1 MNERE
6 FDAAV
11 AFPSVISTSPRV
23 TAEIGEILSSRIFSS
38 LLILL
43 NGDLGSGK
51 TLLTRAIGSY
61 LGVQGIRS
69 PTFTMES
76 IYKLPGKSFSL
87 VHSDL
92 YRLGGSCGADAANA
106 AMRMEEHLDERD
118 VVIVEWA
125 ERLAGYPAFD
135 RWDIRILLV
144 SESSREIEFA
154 ALGANAAETLTAAY
168 LEILDVAFAGADGL
182 R

>member
-6 FDAAV
+6 FDAAA
-11 AFPSVISTSPRV
+11 AFPSVISTSPGV
-23 TAEIGEILSSRIFSS
+23 TARIGEILSSRIFSS

-43 NGDLGSGK
+43 NGGLGSGK
-51 TLLTRAIGSY
+51 TLLTQAIGSY

-76 IYKLPGKSFSL
+76 IYKLPGKSFPL

-92 YRLGGSCGADAANA
+92 YRLDGSCGADAANA
-106 AMRMEEHLDERD
+106 AMQMEERLDEGG

-125 ERLAGYPAFD
+125 ERLAGFPVFD
-135 RWDIRILLV
+135 RWDIRILLS

-154 ALGANAAETLTAAY
+154 AFGAKAVETLAAAY
-168 LEILDVAFAGADGL
+168 LEILDIEFAGAE
-182 R
+182 